1 MALRRRLKWKSFD
14 PPGSRPNAPAMPQ
27 LSGQVVIITGASSGI
42 GEATAR
48 RLARGGAKVVIAARR
63 PDRLEAL
70 ARALDPSGANVLAVA
85 GDITSDADRRQLV
98 AAALQ
103 KFGRID
109 GLVNNAGYGT
119 RGPVE
124 IVPVDAIRKNF
135 ETNLFSLIALT
146 QLVLPHLRERGTGC
160 IVNIGSVAGR
170 IARPLSSIY
179 DSTKHALEAITD
191 GLRGEL
197 KPFGVRVSLIRPG
210 FILTEFVDAANAA
223 STEVIA
229 HAGPYAPYLG
239 GFRVGYDKLRRIAGT
254 PDDIARLVE
263 RALTSDNPAARYSG
277 PFHAKVFLLLKWLL
291 PDRALSFIVR
301 LRK

>member
-1 MALRRRLKWKSFD
+1 
-14 PPGSRPNAPAMPQ
+14 MPS
-27 LSGQVVIITGASSGI
+27 LAGQVIIVTGASSGI
-42 GEATAR
+42 GEAAAR
-48 RLARGGAKVVIAARR
+48 RLVRAGAKVVISARR
-63 PDRLEAL
+63 LDRLSAL
-70 ARALDPSGANVLAVA
+70 AKEIDPSGAAVLAVA
-85 GDITSDADRRQLV
+85 GDVTNAADREQLV
-98 AAALQ
+98 AATLQ

-124 IVPVDAIRKNF
+124 IVPVEAIRKNF

-146 QLVLPHLRERGTGC
+146 QLVLPGMRERGSGC
-160 IVNIGSVAGR
+160 IVNIGSVAGK

-210 FILTEFVDAANAA
+210 FIITEFVDAANAA
-223 STEVIA
+223 STQVIEN
-229 HAGPYAPYLG
+229 AGPYAPYLG

-263 RALTSDNPAARYSG
+263 KALASDDPAPRYSG
-277 PFHAKVFLLLKWLL
+277 PFHAKIFLLVKWLL
-291 PDRALSFIVR
+291 PDRVMGFIVR
-301 LRK
+301 LRA

>member
-1 MALRRRLKWKSFD
+1 MRNLT
-14 PPGSRPNAPAMPQ
+14 
-27 LSGQVVIITGASSGI
+27 GQVIIITGASSGI
-42 GEATAR
+42 GEATTR
-48 RLARGGAKVVIAARR
+48 RLVRGGARVVITARR
-63 PDRLEAL
+63 QDRLEAL
-70 ARALDPSGANVLAVA
+70 ARETDASGANVLAVA
-85 GDITSDADRRQLV
+85 GDITSDVDRRKLV
-98 AAALQ
+98 AATLA

-124 IVPVDAIRKNF
+124 LVPVDLIRKNY

-146 QLVLPHLRERGTGC
+146 HLVLPHLRERGDGC

-197 KPFGVRVSLIRPG
+197 KPFGVRVTLIRPG
-210 FILTEFVDAANAA
+210 FILTEFVDAADAA
-223 STEVIA
+223 STGIIEN
-229 HAGPYAPYLG
+229 AGPYAPYLG
-239 GFRVGYDKLRRIAGT
+239 GFRVGYDRLRRIAGT

-263 RALTSDNPAARYSG
+263 RALTADNPAPRYSG
-277 PFHAKVFLLLKWLL
+277 PFHAKVFLFLKWLL
-291 PDRALSFIVR
+291 PDAALGYITR

>member
-1 MALRRRLKWKSFD
+1 
-14 PPGSRPNAPAMPQ
+14 MPI
-27 LSGQVVIITGASSGI
+27 LAGQVIIVTGASSGI

-48 RLARGGAKVVIAARR
+48 RLAHAGAKVVLSARR

-70 ARALDPSGANVLAVA
+70 ARELDPTGANVLAVA
-85 GDITSDADRRQLV
+85 SDVTSATDREQLV
-98 AAALQ
+98 AAARA
-103 KFGRID
+103 KFGHID
-109 GLVNNAGYGT
+109 ALVNNAGYGT

-124 IVPVDAIRKNF
+124 LVPVETIRKNF
-135 ETNLFSLIALT
+135 ETNVFSLIALT
-146 QLVLPHLRERGTGC
+146 QLVAPEMRERGSGC

-210 FILTEFVDAANAA
+210 FILTEFVEAANTA
-223 STEVIA
+223 SAEVLDQP
-229 HAGPYAPYLG
+229 GPYAPYFK

-254 PDDIARLVE
+254 PDDIA
-263 RALTSDNPAARYSG
+263 
-277 PFHAKVFLLLKWLL
+277 
-291 PDRALSFIVR
+291 
-301 LRK
+301 

>member
-1 MALRRRLKWKSFD
+1 MPRL
-14 PPGSRPNAPAMPQ
+14 PQ
-27 LSGQVVIITGASSGI
+27 QVIIVTGASSGI

-48 RLARGGAKVVIAARR
+48 RLARGGAKVVISARR

-70 ARALDPSGANVLAVA
+70 ARELDPSGANVLAVA
-85 GDITSDADRRQLV
+85 GDVTSDADRRKLV
-98 AAALQ
+98 AATLQ

-124 IVPVDAIRKNF
+124 IAPIEVIRKNY
-135 ETNLFSLIALT
+135 ETNVFSLIALT
-146 QLVLPHLRERGTGC
+146 QLVLPAMRERGGGC

-179 DSTKHALEAITD
+179 DSTKHALEALTD

-210 FILTEFVDAANAA
+210 FILTEFVDVANAA
-223 STEVIA
+223 STEVIGN
-229 HAGPYAPYLG
+229 AGPYAPYLG

-263 RALTSDNPAARYSG
+263 RALTADNPAARYSG
-277 PFHAKVFLLLKWLL
+277 PFHAKVFLFLKWLL
-291 PDRALSFIVR
+291 PDRALAFIVR